1 MLSPRMT
8 ERHPRQVELVM
19 PFNRQVKAYRVG
31 AANTLDTAFA
41 GTTAMF
47 DVTSGGTFRSPGI
60 VGRRLGFTQYSNRNL
75 TRAFYDPEDYWAGG
89 GTLPHDAD
97 ISFLRVREI
106 ALNGTAQPEGPI
118 LVVPPPGFFSNPRP
132 TLSIVGTA
140 PNIASLSTRLPPPGA
155 MHIVLPRF
163 ADNLRVR
170 VTDGADELL
179 ISFGAGQP
187 TQTVPASNVET
198 FYDGAVSELFLHS
211 DGGTSTFEI
220 RFAIVNCEMS

>member
-19 PFNRQVKAYRVG
+19 PFNRQVKTYRVG
-31 AANTLDTAFA
+31 AANTLDAAFA

-47 DVTSGGTFRSPGI
+47 DVVSGGTFRSPGI
-60 VGRRLGFTQYSNRNL
+60 VGRRLGFTQYNNRNL
-75 TRAFYDPEDYWAGG
+75 TRACFDPEDYWVGG

-97 ISFLRVREI
+97 ISFLRVRELSL
-106 ALNGTAQPEGPI
+106 AGVVEPEGPI
-118 LVVPPPGFFSNPRP
+118 LVVPPPGIFATPRP

-140 PNIASLSTRLPPPGA
+140 PNVASLSTRLPPPGA

-163 ADNLRVR
+163 ADNIRVR
-170 VTDGADELL
+170 VTDAADELL

-198 FYDGAVSELFLHS
+198 FYTGSVSELFLHS
-211 DGGTSTFEI
+211 DGGTSTFEV
-220 RFAIVNCEMS
+220 RFALVNCDVG